1 MQTYI
6 QEYAS
11 SKDVAIA
18 EKMAP
23 IAKSRDEI
31 SSLAIQFSDMIRQ
44 IGDYIDQVI
53 SAQNALEKEKDNS
66 RKLEKKSVTD
76 ALTGLR
82 NRNGYDSAVKDLEWK
97 IESGD
102 AEFGIA
108 MIDLNFLKR
117 VNDTYG
123 HDKGNVMIRK
133 CSRMVCDIFKHSPVF
148 RIGGD
153 EFVVIL
159 QGHDYEHIDDLRR
172 EMEQQMNEWAKDD
185 SLKNWEKV
193 SAAFG
198 YASFD
203 PEQDNNAD
211 SVFKRADK
219 AMYHNKKEMKA
230 VRTE

>member
-1 MQTYI
+1 MVAVSTYTI
-6 QEYAS
+6 QDTVYKQQMETSVRNVSTQLAHFLEGDGQDFLNLAHYYKDHAEDMRIEY
-11 SKDVAIA
+11 
-18 EKMAP
+18 EGNY
-23 IAKSRDEI
+23 
-31 SSLAIQFSDMIRQ
+31 SLKIPDWEPR
-44 IGDYIDQVI
+44 
-53 SAQNALEKEKDNS
+53 KELFDS
-66 RKLEKKSVTD
+66 EYQKKYGTKV
-76 ALTGLR
+76 
-82 NRNGYDSAVKDLEWK
+82 
-97 IESGD
+97 
-102 AEFGIA
+102 
-108 MIDLNFLKR
+108 LNFLKR

-198 YASFD
+198 YASYD